1 MLDRYKRLFVVWNV
15 PHACMPVERGST
27 CQPCSALSSGTGIV
41 RRFLGSLAPRH
52 DLQQHSAHH
61 DIMCVV
67 TGDTRG
73 GAIARAGAPR
83 GYVFTWNN

>member
-1 MLDRYKRLFVVWNV
+1 M
-15 PHACMPVERGST
+15 
-27 CQPCSALSSGTGIV
+27 GTGIV

-52 DLQQHSAHH
+52 DLLQHSAHH
-61 DIMCVV
+61 DIMVVV

-83 GYVFTWNN
+83 GYVFT

>member
-1 MLDRYKRLFVVWNV
+1 MAFRSMERTTCV
-15 PHACMPVERGST
+15 HASG
-27 CQPCSALSSGTGIV
+27 AWINLSDLSMGTGIV

-52 DLQQHSAHH
+52 DLLQHSAHH
-61 DIMCVV
+61 DIMVVV

-83 GYVFTWNN
+83 GYVFT